1 MDISN
6 LSVKEFYDLILN
18 EYLVLKDYYARLIK
32 YVSVN
37 ASDNHDEK
45 EKKMLRNT
53 KPIGEEIVRIKKR
66 LDSLEQTI
74 NYFEIETT
82 LNETT
87 NSKPSPPN
95 DQL

>member
-6 LSVKEFYDLILN
+6 LSVREFYDLILN

-37 ASDNHDEK
+37 ASDTRYEK

>member
-37 ASDNHDEK
+37 ASDTHYEK